1 MRRAVTVSIA
11 FAVLLGATAFIGGG
25 DDTRTYRAQFS
36 RAVQLFPGGKVR
48 VVGVDV
54 GQITD
59 VQNRRDGVEV
69 SFTVDD
75 PEVQLP
81 ADVQAA
87 IIPVSLLG
95 ERYIQLLPAYTGGPT
110 LPENSLIGI
119 DRTAVPAE
127 PDELLRSLQDY
138 FGALDPAVVS
148 RFVGN
153 TARLL
158 EGNGQELGE
167 LIVEASEL
175 VQTLSAKRGDL
186 AAIIVQFDRLSR
198 ALATRQVGIQE
209 LIRNYNTVATTLT
222 GNRAALEGTSTG
234 LSDAAEQLASLLVAH
249 RRPLHQDVRTLTRT
263 GRTVAKNIDRLTETG
278 GWAVRLFR
286 AASNAVDYNKDW
298 LRLNNQG
305 HELAGLIL
313 MRLQKRLM
321 DWCNEILPDVPIE
334 CGTPRFWAEEVPSLF
349 CFAQRCPKPP
359 SPNASAEE
367 QLTQAIEQVPELVND
382 LLERAREL
390 ACADA
395 EDRLACLQK
404 KKALIRCADAAHPD
418 KCLRRRAVKLSCG
431 GTADVQAC
439 IDEARH
445 HDLQDLVEGLLDE
458 TLGSPPGVLP

>member
-1 MRRAVTVSIA
+1 MRRVVSVSIA
-11 FAVLLGATAFIGGG
+11 FAVLLGATAFIGGA

-59 VQNRRDGVEV
+59 VQNSRDGVEV
-69 SFTVDD
+69 TFTVDD
-75 PEVQLP
+75 PQIQLP

-110 LPENSLIGI
+110 LPENSLIGA

-138 FGALDPAVVS
+138 FGALDPAVVG
-148 RFVGN
+148 RFVGT

-198 ALATRQVGIQE
+198 ALATRQAGIQE

-222 GNRAALEGTSTG
+222 GNRVALEGTITG

-263 GRTVAKNIDRLTETG
+263 GRTVTKNIDRLTETG
-278 GWAVRLFR
+278 KWAVRLFR

-305 HELAGLIL
+305 QELVGLIV
-313 MRLQKRLM
+313 MRLEERLM
-321 DWCNEILPDVPIE
+321 DWCMDLGLPVCSLTRYWE
-334 CGTPRFWAEEVPSLF
+334 REVPSLF
-349 CFAQRCPKPP
+349 CFADRCPEPPKP
-359 SPNASAEE
+359 NDTVEE

-382 LLERAREL
+382 LLERARDL
-390 ACADA
+390 ACVDA
-395 EDRLACLQK
+395 EDRLACLEK
-404 KKALIRCADAAHPD
+404 KKALIHCADSVHPER
-418 KCLRRRAVKLSCG
+418 CLRRRAIKLSCG
-431 GTADVQAC
+431 GTGDVQAC
-439 IDEARH
+439 IEEARH
-445 HDLQDLVEGLLDE
+445 DDLQDLVEGLLE
-458 TLGSPPGVLP
+458 QTLGSPPEVLP